1 MKKSNSTLTKFTKVY
16 ARDLRDMEF
25 CPENSLDD
33 FSTQELYELK
43 QSVKNTTSA
52 LNDPGIEA
60 LFLKLKKIFIKQTL
74 EGLDDA
80 EIRRQEEIEMKRA
93 REQDKKAKLIKQ
105 NMLKQIKS
113 KLSKEELGVLG
124 L

>member
-1 MKKSNSTLTKFTKVY
+1 MNKRNPVLTKFAKIY
-16 ARDLRDMEF
+16 ARDLRNMEF
-25 CPENSLDD
+25 CPEDSLDD

-43 QSVKNTTSA
+43 QSVKNTTNA

-74 EGLDDA
+74 ESVDNA
-80 EIRRQEEIEMKRA
+80 EVWRQEEIEMKRA
-93 REQDKKAKLIKQ
+93 IEQDKKAKRVKQ

>member
-1 MKKSNSTLTKFTKVY
+1 MNKQNSALTKFTKEY
-16 ARDLRDMEF
+16 ARDLRNMEF
-25 CPENSLDD
+25 CPEDSFYKL
-33 FSTQELYELK
+33 SAEELYQLK
-43 QSVKNTTSA
+43 QSIKNTNKT
-52 LNDPGIEA
+52 LTDLGIEA